1 MPYKNN
7 DYKNFIRSARWQR
20 IRAYHLLRTPYA
32 YAVRRREKQRLP
44 PRCTTSSDVTMTRSC
59 R

>member
-20 IRAYHLLRTPYA
+20 LGHTTSSSTPYA
-32 YAVRRREKQRLP
+32 YDAK
-44 PRCTTSSDVTMTRSC
+44 PRAK
-59 R
+59 